1 MSQSLT
7 NAPTLFGDPSVVRV
21 SPSQFTADPQPGP
34 CSSRPRCRYSGD
46 PSDAPPRPRQGPLPT
61 RLGRGVYDA
70 LADAVH
76 KDGWGGLYRGLIPNL
91 VGGASSWGLYF
102 LLYVPG
108 ARIEV

>member
-1 MSQSLT
+1 VSLPHNSPLILSQDHAVAGLGAGT
-7 NAPTLFGDPSVVRV
+7 VATLVMHPLDLVKVRFQLADSHPS
-21 SPSQFTADPQPGP
+21 
-34 CSSRPRCRYSGD
+34 SSRS
-46 PSDAPPRPRQGPLPT
+46 